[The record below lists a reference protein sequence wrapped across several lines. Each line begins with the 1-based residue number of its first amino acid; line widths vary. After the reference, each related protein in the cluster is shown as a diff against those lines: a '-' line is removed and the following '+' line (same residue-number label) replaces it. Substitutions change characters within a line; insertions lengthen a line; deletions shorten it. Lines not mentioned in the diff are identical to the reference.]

1 MAARRHERTYA
12 RKQAIQVLYQS
23 EILDAAPS
31 ALLQNDASFIDGAKP
46 SQYAMRLV
54 SGIEEHR
61 DQIDELVGTYA
72 ENWSVDRMPS
82 VDRAIMR
89 LACYEMAYVD
99 EVPISVSI
107 NEAVDLA
114 KEFGGEDESHRFV
127 NGVLGRIAVHLQE
140 QDGEAAAGEAEAE
153 AAEAEADGEA
163 EAAGAAE
170 TVEPEGVVD
179 GAAEPA
185 SEGGR

>member
-1 MAARRHERTYA
+1 MARRHERTYA
-12 RKQAIQVLYQS
+12 RKQAIQVLYQA

-46 SQYAMRLV
+46 SQYATRLV

-89 LACYEMAYVD
+89 LACFEMAYVD

-140 QDGEAAAGEAEAE
+140 QGGE
-153 AAEAEADGEA
+153 AAEAATGEAAEPEPQAETAKPEGEAD
-163 EAAGAAE
+163 AAAAA
-170 TVEPEGVVD
+170 D
-179 GAAEPA
+179 AAEPA